1 MSNNTNNEDKIILV
15 MSEEL
20 IKTLIQSGLIDSWAL
35 PYIMSGIK
43 FFLPRI
49 PKPVK
54 QRLIAILRQY
64 ICGGGNGV

>member
-1 MSNNTNNEDKIILV
+1 MNNQTMDEDRVILL
-15 MSEEL
+15 MTQEL
-20 IKTLIQSGLIDSWAL
+20 VKTLVQVGLIENWAM
-35 PYIMSGIK
+35 PMIINGVQ

-49 PKPVK
+49 PKPIK